1 MSSKVYTL
9 STGAT
14 IPAIGLGTWQ
24 STDEEVYNAVL
35 AALEIGYR
43 HIDTA
48 TLYRNEE
55 AIGKAIKASGI
66 PRKELFIT
74 TKLWSSNH
82 NDPESAIKE
91 SLKKLQLDYV
101 DLYLIHW
108 PVALNPHGNDPDI
121 PMRED
126 GLRDILYDWSFTKTW
141 DLLEPLVDKGY
152 TKALGVSNCTVS
164 KLEELFKKDLKYPP
178 VVNQIELHPY
188 LPQPKQLEFAKK
200 HNMILEAY
208 SPLGSSDSPLLKDE
222 SILRLAEKYEVSSA
236 TILISWA
243 LWRGTIVLPKSV
255 NHARIAS
262 NFKTV
267 ELEDADGE
275 LLSSLADVRGGPE
288 RFITQPWEPVV
299 IFDSFDH

>member
-1 MSSKVYTL
+1 MSTKTYKL
-9 STGAT
+9 SNGAT

-55 AIGKAIKASGI
+55 AIGRAIKASGV
-66 PRKELFIT
+66 PREELFIT

-82 NDPESAIKE
+82 NDPETALKT
-91 SLKKLQLDYV
+91 SLAKLQLDYV

-108 PVALNPHGNDPDI
+108 PVALNPNGNDPDI
-121 PMRED
+121 PMKED
-126 GLRDILYDWSFTKTW
+126 GTRDILFDWSFTKTYA
-141 DLLEPLVDKGY
+141 LMEPLVDKGY

-164 KLEELFKKDLKYPP
+164 KLEELFSKELKYPP

-188 LPQPKQLEFAKK
+188 LPQHKQLQFAKD
-200 HNMILEAY
+200 HNMVIEAY

-222 SILRLAEKYEVSSA
+222 KILALAEKYGVSPA

-243 LWRGTIVLPKSV
+243 LWRDTIVLPKSV
-255 NHARIAS
+255 NPKRLES

-267 ELEDADGE
+267 ELEDADGK
-275 LLSSLADVRGGPE
+275 LLSSLADLRGGPE
-288 RFITQPWEPVV
+288 RFITQPWEPFVV
-299 IFDSFDH
+299 FDSFDH